1 MDMSSAEFAQQRGIS
16 ERRVLQLIKQGDVRA
31 RRSGGRWFIDAQE
44 LNKRANL
51 CRPMSPVMAH
61 SLILMIS
68 GSSGQSDLDPVQM
81 HRLKKHLAE
90 LQAHQ
95 HPAWLLSSWLRK
107 RGEVISLSAKPID
120 LKKLKSDHRVFLSG
134 LSDPRSGISAI
145 DFAEGYID
153 KKNVRKLKDEYLLI
167 ESDVPNVILRMID
180 LKLERPLPIGLVL
193 ADLADHNGPRE
204 DAQVARLLR
213 QL

>member
-1 MDMSSAEFAQQRGIS
+1 MDISSAEFAQQRGIS
-16 ERRVLQLIKQGDVRA
+16 ERRVLQLIKQGNVRA
-31 RRSGGRWFIDAQE
+31 RRSGGRWFIDSQE

-51 CRPMSPVMAH
+51 CRPMSPFMAR
-61 SLILMIS
+61 SFILMIS
-68 GSSGQSDLDPVQM
+68 GSSEQSDLDPVQL
-81 HRLKKHLAE
+81 HRLKKHLSE

-107 RGEVISLSAKPID
+107 RGEVVSLSAKPID
-120 LKKLKSDHRVFLSG
+120 LKKLKSDQRVFLSG
-134 LSDPRSGISAI
+134 LNDPRSGIAAS

-153 KKNVRKLKDEYLLI
+153 KKNLRKLKEEYLLI
-167 ESDVPNVILRMID
+167 DSDAPNVILRVID
-180 LKLERPLPIGLVL
+180 IKLDRPLPIGLVL

>member
-51 CRPMSPVMAH
+51 CRPMSPFMAR

-68 GSSGQSDLDPVQM
+68 GSSEQSDLDPVQM

-120 LKKLKSDHRVFLSG
+120 LKKLKQDWKKITQYAKG
-134 LSDPRSGISAI
+134 LTVDDI
-145 DFAEGYID
+145 
-153 KKNVRKLKDEYLLI
+153 KNIHDNGNI
-167 ESDVPNVILRMID
+167 NN
-180 LKLERPLPIGLVL
+180 
-193 ADLADHNGPRE
+193 ADYM
-204 DAQVARLLR
+204 AQK
-213 QL
+213 

>member
-51 CRPMSPVMAH
+51 CRPMSPFMAR

-68 GSSGQSDLDPVQM
+68 GSSEQSDLDPVQM

-107 RGEVISLSAKPID
+107 RGEVISLNAKPID

-134 LSDPRSGISAI
+134 LCDPRSGISAI

-167 ESDVPNVILRMID
+167 ESDAPNVILRMID